1 LARRAKIAMDALQR
15 RTPAVSRVGL
25 EHPGDVACVLV
36 AVASVMIVAYDVIF
50 LGFAVRDANWEL
62 AAKYAAIAALVGV
75 ANVAMDALRRWWRH
89 HA

>member
-1 LARRAKIAMDALQR
+1 MRSSAARRPYHQWASS
-15 RTPAVSRVGL
+15 TPVL
-25 EHPGDVACVLV
+25 DVACVLV
-36 AVASVMIVAYDVIF
+36 AVASVMILAYDLIF

-62 AAKYAAIAALVGV
+62 AAKYAAIAALVAV